1 MTPNEST
8 ASRRLKVNVRI
19 LPEYARDVEPA
30 ELQRA
35 ARAAFKSAGAQ
46 SGGALTVLVTD
57 DAQVRELNRAYR
69 RVDAAT
75 DVLAFGEVGEGNG
88 FISPPEGSKYW
99 GDIVI
104 SCPRATEQAAADGHP
119 LQEELS
125 LLVVHGA
132 LHLMGYDHEQADD
145 KEKMWTAQHAA
156 LVQLG
161 IAWLP

>member
-1 MTPNEST
+1 MMPNEGK
-8 ASRRLKVNVRI
+8 ASKRLKVNVCI
-19 LPEYARDVEPA
+19 LPEYAGDVKPA
-30 ELQRA
+30 DLQRA

-46 SGGALTVLVTD
+46 SAGALTVLVTD
-57 DAQVRELNRAYR
+57 NAQVRELNRVYR
-69 RVDAAT
+69 RVDAPT
-75 DVLAFGEVGEGNG
+75 DVLAFGEVGEANG

-104 SCPRATEQAAADGHP
+104 SYPRATEQAATYGHP

-125 LLVVHGA
+125 LLVVHGT

-145 KEKMWTAQHAA
+145 REKMWTAQHTA

-161 IAWLP
+161 IAWEP